1 MGRSQKMTFSV
12 RGGTLGIDSEVDER
26 WVKGWR
32 ADFKAWAIFIRVQKK
47 SINDP
52 PMWGGA

>member
-1 MGRSQKMTFSV
+1 MTFSV

-26 WVKGWR
+26 WVEGWR